1 MNFNRRLLTLLIFLM
16 PYVTLHANS
25 SDDLLPS
32 EKNTIDI
39 FQQATKKVVYVQRLK
54 TIINRRE
61 HMNVSA
67 GTGSAII
74 WDKAGHVVTNY
85 HVIKGADKLLVNVG
99 DQLVTAKVI
108 GAEPRKD
115 LAVLQIQS
123 PKVLETLKSYQPFE
137 LAPTHHL
144 VVGQK
149 TLAIGNPFGLDHTLT
164 TGVISAVG
172 REFPGVGGV
181 SIHDAIQTDAT
192 INPGNSG
199 GPLLDSHG
207 RLIGLNTAIFSQTG
221 ESAGI
226 GFAVPA
232 DDINRVVTQII
243 QHGRV
248 VLAGI
253 GIQRA
258 DAEQSKRLGVN
269 KGILIAKVLPN
280 TPAAKAGFV
289 VTSRDKWGHTRLGDV
304 IVSINDQPVY
314 DYDVFY
320 NILNKVGVGE
330 EISVT
335 VMRNGHKI
343 NHKMKTIDIAS
354 Y

>member
-1 MNFNRRLLTLLIFLM
+1 M
-16 PYVTLHANS
+16 PYVTLHANPP
-25 SDDLLPS
+25 DDLLPS

-61 HMNVSA
+61 RMNVSA

-99 DQLVTAKVI
+99 DQLVTAIVI

-137 LAPTHHL
+137 LAPTKNL
-144 VVGQK
+144 IVGQK

-164 TGVISAVG
+164 TGIISALG
-172 REFPGVGGV
+172 REFPGIGGV

-243 QHGRV
+243 QYGRV

-258 DAEQSKRLGVN
+258 DVQEAKRLGVN

-280 TPAAKAGFV
+280 TPAAKAGFI

-304 IVSINDQPVY
+304 IVSINNKPVY

-335 VMRNGHKI
+335 VLRDGHKI
-343 NHKMKTIDIAS
+343 NRKLKTIDIAS